1 MGDDAPIQRSLKKK
15 APEFQAQKRQFIIE
29 GDNLAIELQGRL
41 PIQVKMAPLT
51 VEDFKQILSETKHNL
66 LIQQIE
72 LLRLDG
78 LEIAFSQEAID
89 EMATVACLVNTQQED
104 IGARRLLTVVD
115 SVMDEFDL
123 LDQQLHNKV

>member
-1 MGDDAPIQRSLKKK
+1 
-15 APEFQAQKRQFIIE
+15 
-29 GDNLAIELQGRL
+29 
-41 PIQVKMAPLT
+41 MAPLT

-89 EMATVACLVNTQQED
+89 EMATVACLVN
-104 IGARRLLTVVD
+104 
-115 SVMDEFDL
+115 S
-123 LDQQLHNKV
+123 